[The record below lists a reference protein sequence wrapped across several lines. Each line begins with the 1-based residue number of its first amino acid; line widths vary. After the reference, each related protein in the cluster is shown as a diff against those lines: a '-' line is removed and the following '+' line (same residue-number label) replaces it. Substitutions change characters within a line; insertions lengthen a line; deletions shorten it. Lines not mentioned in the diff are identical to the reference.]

1 MRSFTCDEEAGSG
14 DIRGTG
20 LTVPAGPR
28 ALPDLVIVL
37 TDVVCLV
44 GAFDTKVGVGMVTFV
59 TGLFRLDTLSRLFR
73 FGLPSSSKPSASLPC
88 AVPMMVITL

>member
-1 MRSFTCDEEAGSG
+1 M
-14 DIRGTG
+14 
-20 LTVPAGPR
+20 PAGPR